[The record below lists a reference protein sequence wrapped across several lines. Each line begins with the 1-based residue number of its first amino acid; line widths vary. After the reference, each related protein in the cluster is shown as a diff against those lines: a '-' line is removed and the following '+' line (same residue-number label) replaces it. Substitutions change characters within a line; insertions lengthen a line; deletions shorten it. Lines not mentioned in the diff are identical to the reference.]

1 MTSEPTNEP
10 VNDPADEPASVAPE
24 APARHRR
31 SSARWRRRG
40 LIGVAVL
47 AVVAIVAQPI
57 RLRAV
62 AAATVADALDL
73 DWPRPFADEVER
85 RSTTIDGLEVDVYG
99 PPAEVADGDGAEPIP
114 GLAGD
119 AEVVI
124 MVPGAAPDGRD
135 DTRLVSLA
143 EAFARSGRGVLVPEL
158 EVYQEDLVPEDLE
171 RLVTLIGAIA
181 PHHGPVV
188 LAGISFGGSLSLI
201 ASADP
206 RVAGEVSLVATFGA
220 YADLAG
226 VLQAAITG
234 RSLVDGEHYVWHPD
248 PRAEEVAREQ
258 LIGLMPDEARQPLI
272 DALETEDPTGLPD
285 HLRPAYELLTAR
297 DPARVAELVDAL
309 PPSVLERLDAVS
321 PVRAA
326 ADLDVPIV
334 ALHAKDDPV
343 IPYAELHR
351 LGHHYPHADLISLQT
366 FDHVGIDPE
375 AEPRWW
381 VTVRDLWSTT
391 RFAGEVL
398 RGGG

>member
-1 MTSEPTNEP
+1 M
-10 VNDPADEPASVAPE
+10 
-24 APARHRR
+24 PARSRPAA
-31 SSARWRRRG
+31 STWRRRG
-40 LIGVAVL
+40 LIGVALL

-73 DWPRPFADEVER
+73 DWPRPFAQEVDR
-85 RSTTIDGLEVDVYG
+85 RATTIDGLEVDVYG
-99 PPAEVADGDGAEPIP
+99 PPADPTGGDGAGPIP
-114 GLAGD
+114 GLSGD
-119 AEVVI
+119 AEVVL

-135 DTRLVSLA
+135 DRRLVSLA
-143 EAFARSGRGVLVPEL
+143 EAFARSGRGVVVPEL

-201 ASADP
+201 AAGDP
-206 RVAGEVSLVATFGA
+206 RVAGEVTLVATFGA

-226 VLQAAITG
+226 VLQAAVTG
-234 RSLVDGEHYVWHPD
+234 RSLVEGEDYAWDPD

-258 LIGLMPDEARQPLI
+258 LIGLLPDEAQQPLI
-272 DALETEDPTGLPD
+272 DALETEDPTVLPD
-285 HLRPAYELLTAR
+285 QLRPAYELLTTR
-297 DPARVAELVDAL
+297 DPARVAELVEVL
-309 PPSVLERLDAVS
+309 PTPVLERLEAVS

-351 LGHHYPHADLISLQT
+351 LGHHYPHAELISLQT

-375 AEPRWW
+375 AETRWW